1 MGKVLKSGVTIKGT
15 KDGLLFYLD
24 DTRPFSEVLQE
35 LRYKLTNSGN
45 SQIWDG
51 PDMSIKIMLGER
63 QISKQ
68 EEIGLRDIFSLRNN
82 LKIHSFE
89 TDNGKPYLLEP
100 NVGIQMRAGTVRSGQ
115 VLTHRGDLLLL
126 GDVNPGGC
134 VEATGSIYVLGSLRG
149 LAHAGVGGDET
160 AIVAASAFR
169 PTQLRIGDIISR
181 PPDEWRELEI
191 GMRFAYVVQKQIA
204 VEKIAHLSQIRPDR
218 AWKDSLRFGG
228 V

>member
-1 MGKVLKSGVTIKGT
+1 MGKMLKSGVVIKGT

-24 DTRPFSEVLQE
+24 EKLPFSEILQE
-35 LRYKLTNSGN
+35 LRLKLTS
-45 SQIWDG
+45 SRAAHIWEG
-51 PDMSIKIMLGER
+51 PEMNVKIMLGDR
-63 QISKQ
+63 QITKQ
-68 EEIGLRDIFSLRNN
+68 EEIHLRDIFSLRNN

-89 TDNGKPYLLEP
+89 TSNGKPYLLES
-100 NVGIQMRAGTVRSGQ
+100 NSGIQMRAGTVRSGQ
-115 VLTHRGDLLLL
+115 VLTHHGDLLLL

-149 LAHAGVGGDET
+149 LAHAGIEGDET

-204 VEKIAHLSQIRPDR
+204 VERIAHLSQIRPDR
-218 AWKDSLRFGG
+218 AWKDNLRFGR
-228 V
+228 